1 MLKHFSSIVVVDEA
15 IMNCEICDKPAQKY
29 GKDRNGIQ
37 RFRCLTCKKS
47 FLASHEKP
55 LGDMRLSI
63 DKALSVIQHL
73 VEGCS
78 IRTTERITG
87 VEKRTILNLLEVVG
101 EKCEQLMED
110 RIKGLTV
117 NEVQAD
123 EIWGFVGM
131 KQKIK
136 NYRGIEN
143 DALGDAYCFIAIER
157 RTKVILAWHLGRR
170 AMGDTVAFT
179 EKIAHAT
186 KGSFLMSTDGFA
198 PYKDAVVYSLG
209 GQYVDFAQIVKVYAA
224 PREGAQRYSPA
235 ECVDCIKTPI
245 HGNPDMSKVGTSHI
259 ERQNLTVR
267 MSMRRMTRLTNAF
280 SKKWENLKH
289 SYALH
294 FAYYNFC
301 KIHSSLRV
309 TPAMEA
315 GITDHVWSIRE
326 LIAE

>member
-1 MLKHFSSIVVVDEA
+1 
-15 IMNCEICDKPAQKY
+15 MNCQTCNAPTKKF
-29 GKDRNGIQ
+29 GKDRNGRQ
-37 RFRCLTCKKS
+37 RFSCLICNKT
-47 FLASHEKP
+47 FTEPYERP
-55 LGDMRLSI
+55 LGDMRLPME
-63 DKALSVIQHL
+63 KALSIIQHL

-87 VEKRTILNLLEVVG
+87 VGKQAILALLELVG
-101 EKCEQLMED
+101 ERCEKLMAD
-110 RIKGLTV
+110 RIKGLSV
-117 NEVQAD
+117 KEVQAD

-131 KQKIK
+131 KQKTK
-136 NYRGIEN
+136 NYQGRE
-143 DALGDAYCFIAIER
+143 DDETLGDAYCFIGIER
-157 RTKVILAWHLGRR
+157 HTKLILAWHLGQRNR
-170 AMGDTVAFT
+170 PDTVAFT
-179 EKIAHAT
+179 EKIAYAT
-186 KGSFLMSTDGFA
+186 TGSFLMSTDGFA

-209 GQYVDFAQIVKVYAA
+209 GQYVDFAQIVKVYAS
-224 PREGAQRYSPA
+224 PREGSQRYSPA
-235 ECVDCIKTPI
+235 ECVDCVKFPI

-301 KIHSSLRV
+301 KVHSSLRV

-315 GITDHVWSIRE
+315 GITDHIWTIRE
-326 LIAE
+326 LLAV

>member
-1 MLKHFSSIVVVDEA
+1 
-15 IMNCEICDKPAQKY
+15 MNCETCNKPAQKY
-29 GKDRNGIQ
+29 GKAASGAQ
-37 RFRCLTCKKS
+37 RFRCLSCKKS
-47 FLASHEKP
+47 FVEERP
-55 LGDMRLSI
+55 LGDMRLPM

-78 IRTTERITG
+78 IRSTERITG
-87 VEKRTILNLLEVVG
+87 VEKRTITTLLELVG
-101 EKCEQLMED
+101 ERCEKLMEN
-110 RIKGLTV
+110 RIHGLSV
-117 NEVQAD
+117 SEVQAD

-131 KQKIK
+131 KQKTK
-136 NYRGIEN
+136 NYQGREN
-143 DALGDAYCFIAIER
+143 DDTLGDAYCFIAIER
-157 RTKVILAWHLGRR
+157 HTKVILAWHLGQRNR
-170 AMGDTVAFT
+170 LDTVAFT
-179 EKIAHAT
+179 EKIAQAT

-224 PREGAQRYSPA
+224 PREGHQRYSPA
-235 ECVDCIKTPI
+235 ECVDCVKIPI

-309 TPAMEA
+309 TPAMES
-315 GITDHVWSIRE
+315 GLTDHIWTLSE
-326 LIAE
+326 LLSA

>member
-1 MLKHFSSIVVVDEA
+1 
-15 IMNCEICDKPAQKY
+15 MNCPACNGQTKKF
-29 GKDRNGIQ
+29 GKDRNGLQ
-37 RFRCLTCKKS
+37 RYRCLSCKKT
-47 FLASHEKP
+47 FLEPHDRP
-55 LGDMRLSI
+55 LGNMRLSM
-63 DKALSVIQHL
+63 DKALSIIQHL

-87 VEKRTILNLLEVVG
+87 VRKQAIIALLELVG
-101 EKCEQLMED
+101 ERCEKMMAD

-117 NEVQAD
+117 KEVQAD

-131 KQKIK
+131 KQKTK
-136 NYRGIEN
+136 NYQGREDDETI
-143 DALGDAYCFIAIER
+143 GDAYCYIAIER
-157 RTKVILAWHLGRR
+157 RNKLILAWHLGQRNR
-170 AMGDTVAFT
+170 PDTIVFT

-186 KGSFLMSTDGFA
+186 KGSFLISTDGFA

-224 PREGAQRYSPA
+224 PREGSQRYSPA
-235 ECVDCIKTPI
+235 ECVDCVKIPI
-245 HGNPDMSKVGTSHI
+245 FGNPDMSRVGTSHI

-280 SKKWENLKH
+280 SKKWENLRH

-301 KIHSSLRV
+301 KVHSSLRV
-309 TPAMEA
+309 TPAMES
-315 GITDHVWSIRE
+315 GITDHIWSLEE
-326 LIAE
+326 LLRK